1 MIGTAYLTG
10 MCVGFSVSSWENYVS
25 ISQVHDLS
33 NIHTSYFST
42 SLWMYNFQWFSKEFL
57 LILLAISLLI
67 ILVLG
72 FKIVSFKKDNEGKK
86 ALNESLRK
94 KSDSLIS
101 ANNDIQRFI
110 RVVSHDLRSPLNSI
124 SAISELMTMEAEEIP
139 PKEIEQYAGNIY
151 DLTLRIDNL
160 VNNMRDANKIDLGE
174 VALDLQ
180 PVQTVAL
187 AKEAYDSLKV
197 LGDKKSIT
205 TNLSIEDNIPNINA
219 DQDALK
225 RVLENLINN
234 AYKFSNEGSTVEI
247 NVQYLKEIGK
257 VKISI
262 SDEGPG
268 FTQDDR
274 KKLYGKFSKLS
285 AAPTGGEKTTGLGL
299 FIVKN
304 LVERMNGSIELES
317 TPGKGSVFSVIL
329 DEAK

>member
-1 MIGTAYLTG
+1 
-10 MCVGFSVSSWENYVS
+10 
-25 ISQVHDLS
+25 
-33 NIHTSYFST
+33 
-42 SLWMYNFQWFSKEFL
+42 
-57 LILLAISLLI
+57 
-67 ILVLG
+67 
-72 FKIVSFKKDNEGKK
+72 
-86 ALNESLRK
+86 
-94 KSDSLIS
+94 
-101 ANNDIQRFI
+101 
-110 RVVSHDLRSPLNSI
+110 
-124 SAISELMTMEAEEIP
+124 MEAEEIP